1 MLQEEFLKVL
11 PKHQHFLNRF
21 EIVATELNRNI
32 LDDLLI
38 IVRKLKIF

>member
-11 PKHQHFLNRF
+11 PKHQNFLNRF